1 MKRGEFIVIG
11 VTIFFL
17 MNTYYDNYYIQYL
30 KSFKKYW
37 TMTTIAFSGFSLF
50 LLLRNKPKQTSSLIQ
65 SLASITS
72 VMPINNK
79 IKKQYIE
86 PLSKTFEQNNNY
98 INKIP
103 EQKTIKRS
111 VSESKKKFVA
121 SQQKWLCKRCGETLN
136 ASYEVDHRIPLYKG
150 GTNDISNLEALC
162 RNCHGQKTLMDKL

>member
-1 MKRGEFIVIG
+1 
-11 VTIFFL
+11 
-17 MNTYYDNYYIQYL
+17 
-30 KSFKKYW
+30 
-37 TMTTIAFSGFSLF
+37 
-50 LLLRNKPKQTSSLIQ
+50 
-65 SLASITS
+65 
-72 VMPINNK
+72 MPINNK